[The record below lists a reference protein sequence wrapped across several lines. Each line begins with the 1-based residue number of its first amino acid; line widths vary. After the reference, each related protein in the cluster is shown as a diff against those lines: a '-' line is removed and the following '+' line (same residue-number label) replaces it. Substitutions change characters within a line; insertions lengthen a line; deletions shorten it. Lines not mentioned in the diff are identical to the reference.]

1 MHRRWLY
8 AGGVAVVLV
17 AGTAVAITA
26 TRGDDTRSII
36 SEPTVASVTTPGATT
51 PPSTAPGP
59 TDTAPA
65 TTTPP
70 PSEPP
75 QPIQTTPG
83 NLLANGDFEHNLVGW
98 GAGGGGR
105 VDRVAVGHSG
115 AWSLRIRADGSASGP
130 TSTRPEQPGV
140 LAAQAVQG
148 RAGRSYEASAW
159 VRASSPGAEA
169 ILKLRELGADG
180 ESADVIGVTLVDA
193 GWHEIAVIHQVQ
205 QAGGRL
211 TVEATANNLR
221 PGDGLLLDQISITAL

>member
-1 MHRRWLY
+1 M
-8 AGGVAVVLV
+8 VLA

-26 TRGDDTRSII
+26 TRGDQTRSIV
-36 SEPTVASVTTPGATT
+36 SELTVASATTPGATT
-51 PPSTAPGP
+51 PPSTPPGP
-59 TDTAPA
+59 TDTTPA
-65 TTTPP
+65 TSTPP

-83 NLLANGDFEHNLVGW
+83 NLLANGDFERDLVGW
-98 GAGGGGR
+98 GPSGGGW

-115 AWSLRIRADGSASGP
+115 AWSLRIRPDGSASGP

-159 VRASSPGAEA
+159 VRASRPGTEA
-169 ILKLRELGADG
+169 ILKLRELGGDG

-193 GWHEIAVIHQVQ
+193 EWHEIAVIHQVQ

-211 TVEATANNLR
+211 TVEATASNLR
-221 PGDGLLLDQISITAL
+221 PSEGLLLDQVSITAP